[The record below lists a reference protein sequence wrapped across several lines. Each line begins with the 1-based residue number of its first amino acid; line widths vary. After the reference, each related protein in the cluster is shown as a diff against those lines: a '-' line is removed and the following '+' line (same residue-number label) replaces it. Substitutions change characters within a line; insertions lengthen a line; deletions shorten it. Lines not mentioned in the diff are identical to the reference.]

1 MGIDGNDIPV
11 PVEGNTITFS
21 YPPGLELIGPSS
33 ATCTGNGE
41 WGPDLS
47 GLMCNDSNGKFLQCI

>member
-1 MGIDGNDIPV
+1 MGIDDNDIPV
-11 PVEGNTITFS
+11 EGYTITFS
-21 YPPGLELIGPSS
+21 CSPGLELIGPSS

-47 GLMCNDSNGKFLQCI
+47 GLMCNGKFLQCM